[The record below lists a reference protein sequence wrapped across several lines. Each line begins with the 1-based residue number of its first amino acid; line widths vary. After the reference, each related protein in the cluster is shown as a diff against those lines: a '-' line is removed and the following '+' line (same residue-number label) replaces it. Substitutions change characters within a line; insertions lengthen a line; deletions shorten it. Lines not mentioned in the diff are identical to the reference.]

1 MNKKINYLV
10 RLDDACPT
18 MNKDKWTRIE
28 VILDKFE
35 IKPMVGIIPNN
46 EDPKMM
52 IESPDENFW
61 KKMLHWQSKGW
72 EIALHGYNHVYITKE
87 GGLHPFN
94 KKSEFAGVDIKLQE
108 EKLKKGYILLKN
120 NGLEAE
126 YFFAPSHTFDLNTL
140 RALKK
145 VTPINKISDTLA
157 LKPYSK
163 FGFQFYPQQLW
174 HFKNISLPGVWT
186 FCFHPNTMSESDIE
200 SFEKFIAIHTNKFLS
215 FKDVEMKRE
224 RAMDLSDKIFA
235 KSYCTLINLIGI
247 IKNFKKN
254 VA

>member
-1 MNKKINYLV
+1 MTRYLV

-18 MNKDKWTRIE
+18 MNKDKWTQIE
-28 VILDKFE
+28 VVLDKFK

-61 KKMLHWQSKGW
+61 KKTLAWQSKGW
-72 EIALHGYNHVYITKE
+72 EMGLHGYNHVYITKE
-87 GGLHPFN
+87 AGLHPVN

-108 EKLKKGYILLKN
+108 EKLKKGYRLLKEY
-120 NGLEAE
+120 GLDVE

-145 VTPINKISDTLA
+145 VTPICKICDTIA

-163 FGFQFYPQQLW
+163 FGLQFYPLQFG
-174 HFKNISLPGVWT
+174 HFRTIYLPGVWT
-186 FCFHPNTMSESDIE
+186 FCFHPNTMTESDIK
-200 SFEKFIAIHTNKFLS
+200 SFEKFIETNSSKFIS
-215 FKDVEMKRE
+215 FKDIEMKRE
-224 RAMDLSDKIFA
+224 RALDIPDRILA
-235 KSYCTLINLIGI
+235 KSYYTLRNLRGFIQ
-247 IKNFKKN
+247 NFNK
-254 VA
+254 

>member
-1 MNKKINYLV
+1 MSMNKNTKYLV

-18 MNKDKWTRIE
+18 MHQGKWKRIE
-28 VILDKFE
+28 VVLDKFK
-35 IKPMVGIIPNN
+35 IKSLVGIIPNN

-52 IESPDENFW
+52 IDSQDENFW
-61 KKMLHWQSKGW
+61 KKTLAWQSKGW
-72 EIALHGYNHVYITKE
+72 NIGLHGYNHVYITKE
-87 GGLHPFN
+87 AGLHPIN
-94 KKSEFAGVDIKLQE
+94 KKSEFAGVDLVLQE
-108 EKLKKGYILLKN
+108 EKLKKGYRVLKEY
-120 NGLEAE
+120 GLEAE

-145 VTPINKISDTLA
+145 VTPINKISDTIA

-174 HFKNISLPGVWT
+174 HFKNINLPGAWT
-186 FCFHPNTMSESDIE
+186 FCFHPNTMSENEID
-200 SFEKFIAIHTNKFLS
+200 SFEKFIAIHSNKFVT

-224 RAMDLSDKIFA
+224 RVLDLSDWIFA
-235 KSYCTLINLIGI
+235 KSYYTFINLIRCI
-247 IKNFKKN
+247 KN